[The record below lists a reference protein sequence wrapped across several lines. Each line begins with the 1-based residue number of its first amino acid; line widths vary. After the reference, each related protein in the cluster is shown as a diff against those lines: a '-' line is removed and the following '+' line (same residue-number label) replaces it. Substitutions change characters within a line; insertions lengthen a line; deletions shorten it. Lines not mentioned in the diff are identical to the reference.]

1 MIKRILVLVAVIVA
15 FEMVNYIPS
24 EEATLKSANT
34 LIKEFNLFQV
44 QPAGAD
50 VVLSDREAIDI
61 IAMEGSYNADYRE
74 LLGIACAIRNS
85 IKAGIRPIHRYF
97 ITTDSNIDNAIKA
110 WNTSAKEDITAGAL
124 YWDNIEAFNIV
135 EWHKDKVVTAILGK
149 RVFYRIR

>member
-1 MIKRILVLVAVIVA
+1 MSRRILILVAVIVA

-24 EEATLKSANT
+24 EEATLKSVNT